1 MLSAQFCERILADF
15 SGLAAQAADCD
26 AIIVIGGIT
35 AQQEGEGGDRAD
47 MEFPKVQQRLVRA
60 MHETGKPVILVNC
73 SGSAM
78 AFASIEDQYD
88 ALIQAWYGGQGGA
101 KALADIIFG
110 DCNPSGKL
118 PVTFYASTD
127 QLPDFLDY
135 NMDNRTYRYF
145 KGTPLYQFGYGLS
158 YTSFS
163 IDGGKLSRSS
173 VQAGKGVDITVNVK
187 NTGDREGTEVVQ
199 IYVKSLDN
207 PDAPIKSLKGFQ
219 RVDLKAG
226 QSRKVKIS
234 LDADAFAYYD
244 ESVDEVAPRKG
255 RYQILYGNSSADAD
269 LKAIDFE
276 VL

>member
-1 MLSAQFCERILADF
+1 M
-15 SGLAAQAADCD
+15 
-26 AIIVIGGIT
+26 
-35 AQQEGEGGDRAD
+35 
-47 MEFPKVQQRLVRA
+47 
-60 MHETGKPVILVNC
+60 
-73 SGSAM
+73 
-78 AFASIEDQYD
+78 
-88 ALIQAWYGGQGGA
+88 
-101 KALADIIFG
+101 
-110 DCNPSGKL
+110 
-118 PVTFYASTD
+118 
-127 QLPDFLDY
+127 
-135 NMDNRTYRYF
+135 
-145 KGTPLYQFGYGLS
+145 
-158 YTSFS
+158 
-163 IDGGKLSRSS
+163 
-173 VQAGKGVDITVNVK
+173 DITVNVK